1 MFPTVSRRI
10 LLNTSSLPSR
20 LCYRALTTTRISYNV
35 IQDLYLRELK
45 ETKLVPSTLQDAEG
59 NVKPWNP
66 PKKPT
71 LPELELQGPDALKAY
86 TEQNVETAHVAKES
100 AEGESE
106 PIEEDWLVLD
116 DVEESKDGTH

>member
-1 MFPTVSRRI
+1 MFPAASRRI
-10 LLNTSSLPSR
+10 VLNASR
-20 LCYRALTTTRISYNV
+20 LPLRLCNRTLTTTRVSYNV

-45 ETKLVPSTLQDAEG
+45 ETKLAPSSLQDAEG
-59 NVKPWNP
+59 NVKPWSP

-86 TEQNVETAHVAKES
+86 ADQNVETANDTKSSV
-100 AEGESE
+100 EGEAE

-116 DVEESKDGTH
+116 DVEETKESH